1 MSELS
6 RLRWLCRRGM
16 KELDLVMSGYLDR
29 HYASAS
35 DSQQAQFRDLLQ
47 LPDPDLYD
55 LLLGRGEPDDP
66 DLVALLQLLRKL
78 SGHR

>member
-1 MSELS
+1 
-6 RLRWLCRRGM
+6 M
-16 KELDLVMSGYLDR
+16 KELDLVMSGYLER
-29 HYASAS
+29 HYTSAPS
-35 DSQQAQFRDLLQ
+35 SQQAQFRDLLQ